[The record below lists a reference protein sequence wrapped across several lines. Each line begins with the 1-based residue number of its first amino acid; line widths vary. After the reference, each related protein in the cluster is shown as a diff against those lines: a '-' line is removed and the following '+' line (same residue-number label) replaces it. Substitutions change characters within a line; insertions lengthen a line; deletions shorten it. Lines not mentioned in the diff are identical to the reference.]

1 MEDIVKIWSSPREE
15 LVENI
20 DTIINQQRFLKKRS
34 QEFLVGTG
42 GFKEFLY

>member
-1 MEDIVKIWSSPREE
+1 MEDIVKIWSSAREE

-34 QEFLVGTG
+34 QEF
-42 GFKEFLY
+42 